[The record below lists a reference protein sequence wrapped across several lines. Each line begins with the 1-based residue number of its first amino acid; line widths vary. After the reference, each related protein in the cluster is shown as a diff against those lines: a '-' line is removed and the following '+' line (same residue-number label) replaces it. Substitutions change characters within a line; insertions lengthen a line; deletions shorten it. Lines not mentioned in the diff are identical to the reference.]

1 VKAEKTAIK
10 TGLQRWFKKRVGAIK
25 EKVKKNK
32 NLNFMRG
39 PNRI

>member
-1 VKAEKTAIK
+1 MDYKG
-10 TGLQRWFKKRVGAIK
+10 GLKKRVGAIK
-25 EKVKKNK
+25 EKVKKKK

>member
-10 TGLQRWFKKRVGAIK
+10 MDCKGGLKKRVGAIK
-25 EKVKKNK
+25 EKVKKHT
-32 NLNFMRG
+32 NLNLMRG